1 MIRPTGKARRWM
13 AVAGVAAAGLIATS
27 LAPSPAAQDQRP
39 PVFRGVANFVYV
51 DVYPRRDGH
60 LVEGLRAE
68 DFQVLE
74 DGKPQKI
81 DTFEFIRIQPNAPD
95 NERRDPNTKEEGD
108 QLAADPRNRVFV
120 VYLDLY
126 HTTFYGGHETQTP
139 LLDFLN
145 RTIGAN
151 DLFAVL
157 TPEVPVS
164 QLTFARSTA
173 TLESELTK
181 NFDWTLGDKPISPV
195 GRPQIETDLENC
207 SRGDAPGLGDVLV
220 RLNRE
225 DMLATSLAD
234 LMVRLRD
241 LRDERKNVLLISE
254 GWVAQKPGDSLGSLN
269 NPGKGSIPG
278 IGPGP
283 TGRLGIGVPKP
294 GDPASNQSW
303 CDLQINRLRNIDFDQ
318 RFRDLLTLAN
328 RANVS
333 FYPVDVG
340 GLKLNQPIADARSR
354 GAADNAVPPAA
365 LQTFGALN
373 AGRARVDTLRTL
385 AENTDGYA
393 VVDTNGISNGFRRIA
408 DDLSAYYLLGYSS
421 TNTVADGK
429 FHRIDVKVAQSRVSV
444 AARPGYLAPTADVRA
459 APAPAAPAT
468 PAGVTEELGRL
479 ARLQSD
485 TELFTYGVASSS
497 GLDVVAEIASH
508 EIESGHFRN
517 GADVRATLARSSGD
531 PEVVTGKI
539 DAGTRGALL
548 HLPLDGNGP
557 WRVALHVSGGDDT
570 ADDRVEIPIGS
581 PSLLGAPLCF
591 RGTASA
597 RLALRPV
604 ADFQFRRIER
614 VHVEWPITAALDQRV
629 ARVLDR
635 RGQPMAL
642 AATATEQ
649 ENGGRHVV
657 AVDVN
662 LAPLSEGDYL
672 IELVAGRGADTD
684 RRLVAFRIVR

>member
-1 MIRPTGKARRWM
+1 
-13 AVAGVAAAGLIATS
+13 
-27 LAPSPAAQDQRP
+27 
-39 PVFRGVANFVYV
+39 
-51 DVYPRRDGH
+51 VYPRRDGH

-74 DGKPQKI
+74 DGKPQTVW
-81 DTFEFIRIQPNAPD
+81 TFEFIRIQPNAPD

-207 SRGDAPGLGDVLV
+207 SRGSNPGLGDALV

-234 LMVRLRD
+234 LMLRLRD

-254 GWVAQKPGDSLGSLN
+254 GWAASRPKESLGSLN

-278 IGPGP
+278 IGTGP
-283 TGRLGIGVPKP
+283 TGRLGIGVPKE
-294 GDPASNQSW
+294 GDPTSNQSW
-303 CDLQINRLRNIDFDQ
+303 CDGQINRLRNIDFEQ

-340 GLKLNQPIADARSR
+340 GLRTNSPIADASRRSM
-354 GAADNAVPPAA
+354 PSPQQA
-365 LQTFGALN
+365 LGALN
-373 AGRARVDTLRTL
+373 AGQAHEDTLRTL

-393 VVDTNGISNGFRRIA
+393 VVGTNGISPGFRRIA
-408 DDLSAYYLLGYSS
+408 DDLSAYYLLGYAS
-421 TNTVADGK
+421 TNNVPDGK
-429 FHRIDVKVAQSRVSV
+429 YHKIEVKVTQPRVSV
-444 AARPGYLAPTADVRA
+444 AARPGYLAPTANVNA
-459 APAPAAPAT
+459 APPAPAT
-468 PAGVTEELGRL
+468 PAVPAGVTDELGRL
-479 ARLQSD
+479 ARLGSD
-485 TELFTYGVASSS
+485 AELFSYGAASAS

-508 EIESGHFRN
+508 AIESGHFRG
-517 GADVRATLARSSGD
+517 GADVRATLARPSGD

-539 DAGTRGALL
+539 DAGTRGVLL
-548 HLPLDGNGP
+548 HFPLDSAGNGP
-557 WRVALHVSGGDDT
+557 WRVTLRASASDGE
-570 ADDRVEIPIGS
+570 ADDRVEIPNPS
-581 PSLLGAPLCF
+581 SSLLGAPLCF

-597 RLALRPV
+597 RIALRPV
-604 ADFQFRRIER
+604 ADFQFRRTER

-629 ARVLDR
+629 VRVLDR

-642 AATATEQ
+642 GAAATEQ
-649 ENGGRHVV
+649 DSGGRHVV

-672 IELVAGRGADTD
+672 IELTAGRGADTD
-684 RRLVAFRIVR
+684 RRLLAFRVVR